1 MIRDL
6 VCPECDATY
15 DAGVDEPWRCTC
27 GHALNLRDPPV
38 PGGDPLPVSQ
48 LDTRRGLWTF
58 HEFLPVERHVSFDEG
73 FTPLVDAPEWG
84 AEFKLEYLFPSGS
97 FKDRGAT
104 TTLSRAVDLGVEK
117 VVEDSSGN
125 AGAAIATYAAR
136 AGIEADIYVPADVKQ
151 SKLMA
156 IQRAGARP
164 VRVEGS
170 REDVTAA
177 AVDAVEA
184 DEGWYASHAW
194 NAAFYAGTMTFAL
207 EVVAQRDWAAP
218 DAVVLPCGHGTLLL
232 GAYRGFDVL
241 ARAGI
246 IDSVPPLFAA
256 QAAGYAPIV
265 RERHGALGTTEV
277 HGDGE
282 PETPNEIADGIQI
295 SEPARADEILHAIEA
310 SGGDAIALGENIVEN
325 TLDDLHRDGFYV
337 EPSCA
342 VAPALLRKLQNT
354 NVLQDDHDVVV
365 PLTGS
370 GLKTL

>member
-1 MIRDL
+1 MVRDL
-6 VCPECDATY
+6 TCPNCDATY
-15 DAGVDEPWRCTC
+15 AASADEPWRCTC
-27 GHALNLRDPPV
+27 GHALNFVDQPV

-58 HEFLPVERHVSFDEG
+58 HEFLPVERRVSFDEG
-73 FTPLVDAPEWG
+73 FTPLVDADDWG
-84 AEFKLEYLFPSGS
+84 ASFKLEYLFPSGS

-177 AVDAVEA
+177 AIDAVE
-184 DEGWYASHAW
+184 DGDGWYASHAW
-194 NAAFYAGTMTFAL
+194 NPAFYAGTMTFAL
-207 EVVAQRDWAAP
+207 ELVAQRDWTAP

-241 ARAGI
+241 ERAGI
-246 IDSVPPLFAA
+246 IDEIPPLFAA
-256 QAAGYAPIV
+256 QAAGYAPV
-265 RERHGALGTTEV
+265 VEARHGAVGTTAIHDE
-277 HGDGE
+277 DE
-282 PETPNEIADGIQI
+282 PEAPNEIADGIQI
-295 SEPARADEILHAIEA
+295 REPARLDEIQHAIEA

-337 EPSCA
+337 EPTCA
-342 VAPALLRKLQNT
+342 IAPAALRKLQDAG
-354 NVLQDDHDVVV
+354 VLSPDHDVVV

-370 GLKTL
+370 GLKTM